1 MSDKT
6 PDRAASTL
14 WLETDCARLCAESAQ
29 AAGLAAAARTE
40 ESRLRDLAACL
51 GSTRRRDRQRL
62 DTAPGLAQMA
72 QQRDALRRDART
84 ADFRLR
90 MSIFGLALRL
100 AARRLLQLLP
110 WFLGFALLLAGSIW
124 IAQNRVMVLETLRQ
138 ILMPPPPAAQQ
149 GATGQAALK
158 TQSGNGPPAP
168 PSPGGAGQRP
178 PTPVQEADHAPP
190 P

>member
-1 MSDKT
+1 MSNKT

-40 ESRLRDLAACL
+40 ESRLRDLAARL

-110 WFLGFALLLAGSIW
+110 WLLGFALLLAGSIW

-149 GATGQAALK
+149 GA
-158 TQSGNGPPAP
+158 
-168 PSPGGAGQRP
+168 GQRP
-178 PTPVQEADHAPP
+178 PTSAQEADHAPP

>member
-29 AAGLAAAARTE
+29 AAGLAAAARAE
-40 ESRLRDLAACL
+40 ESRLRDLAARL

-138 ILMPPPPAAQQ
+138 ILMPPPPPPAAQQ
-149 GATGQAALK
+149 
-158 TQSGNGPPAP
+158 
-168 PSPGGAGQRP
+168 GAGQRP
-178 PTPVQEADHAPP
+178 PTSAQEADHAPP

>member
-6 PDRAASTL
+6 PDHAASTL

-29 AAGLAAAARTE
+29 AAGLAAAARAE
-40 ESRLRDLAACL
+40 ESRLRDLAARL

-62 DTAPGLAQMA
+62 DTAPGFAQMA
-72 QQRDALRRDART
+72 QQRDALRRDARD

-110 WFLGFALLLAGSIW
+110 WLLGFALLLAGSIW

-149 GATGQAALK
+149 GAGQ
-158 TQSGNGPPAP
+158 Q
-168 PSPGGAGQRP
+168 P
-178 PTPVQEADHAPP
+178 PTSAQEADHAPP

>member
-29 AAGLAAAARTE
+29 AAGLAAAARAE
-40 ESRLRDLAACL
+40 ESRLRDLAARL

-110 WFLGFALLLAGSIW
+110 WLLGFALLLAGSIW

-149 GATGQAALK
+149 GA
-158 TQSGNGPPAP
+158 
-168 PSPGGAGQRP
+168 GQRP